1 MTTAVAAAIGADRV
15 GVRQAPLTT
24 LMGAMDDHPEDTYI
38 AAARL
43 LQEIGIAYIH
53 IAEADW
59 DNAPV
64 MPVAFKEAYR
74 TAFKGTLIYSGKYTK
89 ARAEEALRNG
99 WADLIG
105 FGRPFIANPDL
116 PYRLAHDLPLNEPK
130 REYFFGGSA
139 EGYTDY
145 PLATKQTL
153 SSTY

>member
-1 MTTAVAAAIGADRV
+1 M
-15 GVRQAPLTT
+15 
-24 LMGAMDDHPEDTYI
+24 
-38 AAARL
+38 
-43 LQEIGIAYIH
+43 QEIGIAYIH

-116 PYRLAHDLPLNEPK
+116 PYRLANDLPLNEPK
-130 REYFFGGSA
+130 REHFFGGSA

-145 PLATKQTL
+145 PLATTQTL